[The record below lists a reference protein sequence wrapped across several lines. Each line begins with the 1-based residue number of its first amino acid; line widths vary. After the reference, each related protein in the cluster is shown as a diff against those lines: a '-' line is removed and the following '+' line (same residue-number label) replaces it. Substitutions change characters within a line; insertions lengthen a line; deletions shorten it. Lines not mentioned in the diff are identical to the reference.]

1 MAETLSTLSFVCYI
15 SAAILLIVGIVL
27 FVVLRIPKTFS
38 DYTGRSARKR
48 IMKIRNTNE
57 QTGNKS
63 YRPSKVNKE
72 RGKITDNMP
81 EKPKNR
87 KKQEMPETGLISENK
102 ARRYESEATGLLEE
116 STAELNEP
124 ELAQLARPSKVKLKL
139 LNEVIYIHT
148 QEVIS

>member
-15 SAAILLIVGIVL
+15 SAAVLFVVGIVL
-27 FVVLRIPKTFS
+27 FVVLRIPKTFN

-81 EKPKNR
+81 EKTKNR

-102 ARRYESEATGLLEE
+102 ARRYESEATGMLEE

-124 ELAQLARPSKVKLKL
+124 ELAQPARPPKVKLKP
-139 LNEVIYIHT
+139 LNEVTLIHT

>member
-15 SAAILLIVGIVL
+15 SAAILLVVGIVL

-48 IMKIRNTNE
+48 IMKIRSTNE
-57 QTGNKS
+57 QSGNKS

-81 EKPKNR
+81 ESQKFR

-124 ELAQLARPSKVKLKL
+124 ELAQPARPSKVKLKL

>member
-81 EKPKNR
+81 EKSKNR

-124 ELAQLARPSKVKLKL
+124 ELAQPARPSKVKLKL
-139 LNEVIYIHT
+139 LNEVIYIYT